1 MVVNEY
7 FGSWSA
13 FVDAA
18 DRRAD
23 RYLQERG
30 AIKADATDDWD
41 LGAGWDGALKLAR
54 AGWPAGLARVK
65 PLADCAAKSVQKN
78 VRGLRLQYDVAGA
91 CWDVGRLV
99 AGEPEPG
106 LTFVRAPVAGRVAR
120 VVVTGG
126 ASGKI
131 AADCYWRR
139 GAAIVALCDVLENSG
154 VRCEVVLGFENTPLF
169 KNDDKDIDISKHG
182 ITIKRS
188 EDALDLDL
196 MAFALCHPATLR
208 RLSFAV
214 REGLPRDWRRKFGF
228 GVGKGGYGHTET
240 YKPDNADADNDIVVG
255 RLLDESVW
263 SNDEQMVDWIK
274 KQVAGFVDI
283 TE

>member
-1 MVVNEY
+1 
-7 FGSWSA
+7 
-13 FVDAA
+13 
-18 DRRAD
+18 
-23 RYLQERG
+23 
-30 AIKADATDDWD
+30 
-41 LGAGWDGALKLAR
+41 
-54 AGWPAGLARVK
+54 
-65 PLADCAAKSVQKN
+65 
-78 VRGLRLQYDVAGA
+78 
-91 CWDVGRLV
+91 
-99 AGEPEPG
+99 
-106 LTFVRAPVAGRVAR
+106 
-120 VVVTGG
+120 VVTGG

-131 AADCYWRR
+131 AAACFWRR

-154 VRCEVVLGFENTPLF
+154 VRCEVVLGFENSPL
-169 KNDDKDIDISKHG
+169 KRNENDISKHG
-182 ITIKRS
+182 ITIKRA

-228 GVGKGGYGHTET
+228 GIGVTGYGRTET

-255 RLLDESVW
+255 RLLNESVW
-263 SNDEQMVDWIK
+263 SNDGQMVEWIK